1 MTVIK
6 SLVMGG
12 LFLLYLHE
20 PGVRLDIH
28 RMSIFNC
35 LLGMGPLSTFV
46 VHWFYS
52 FLISHCPPSKHRSE
66 NYIEIEKK

>member
-1 MTVIK
+1 
-6 SLVMGG
+6 MGG

-20 PGVRLDIH
+20 PGVPLDFYRI
-28 RMSIFNC
+28 SIFNC

-46 VHWFYS
+46 FHLFYS
-52 FLISHCPPSKHRSE
+52 FLIYHCSPLKHGSE